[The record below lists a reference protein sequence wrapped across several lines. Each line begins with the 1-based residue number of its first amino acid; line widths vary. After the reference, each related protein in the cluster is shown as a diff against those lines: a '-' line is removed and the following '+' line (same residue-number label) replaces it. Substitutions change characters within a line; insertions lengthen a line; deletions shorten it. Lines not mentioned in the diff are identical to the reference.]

1 MSPACPQ
8 TVMIVDDD
16 GDIREAIAEA
26 LGDLSYDV
34 LEAANGEE
42 ALTRLR
48 DQQGHRPC
56 VILLDIMMPV
66 MDGWQ
71 FRDAQRNDPTL
82 ADIPV
87 VVLSAH
93 ASISEAANDMAIKD
107 VLRKPVRLETL
118 LEAVVRYCG

>member
-1 MSPACPQ
+1 VSPACPQ

-16 GDIREAIAEA
+16 GDIRQAIAEA
-26 LGDLSYDV
+26 LGDLSYGV
-34 LEAANGEE
+34 VEAANGEE
-42 ALTRLR
+42 ALARLR
-48 DQQGHRPC
+48 DQQEQRPC

-71 FRDAQRNDPTL
+71 FRDAQRSDPAL

-93 ASISEAANDMAIKD
+93 ASIAEAANNMAVRD

-118 LEAVVRYCG
+118 MAAVARYC

>member
-26 LGDLSYDV
+26 LSDQSYGV
-34 LEAANGEE
+34 VEAANGEE
-42 ALTRLR
+42 ALAHLR
-48 DQQGHRPC
+48 GGTHDRPC

-71 FRDAQRNDPTL
+71 FRDAQRSDP
-82 ADIPV
+82 AIKDIPV

-93 ASISEAANDMAIKD
+93 ASISEAANDMAVTD
-107 VLRKPVRLETL
+107 FLRKPVKLETL
-118 LEAVVRYCG
+118 LAAVARYCV

>member
-1 MSPACPQ
+1 VSPACLQ

-42 ALTRLR
+42 ALTQLR
-48 DQQGHRPC
+48 QQQGHRPC

-71 FRDAQRNDPTL
+71 FRNAQRNDPTL

-93 ASISEAANDMAIKD
+93 ASIAEAANDMAVKD
-107 VLRKPVRLETL
+107 VLRKPVRLDTL
-118 LEAVVRYCG
+118 IEAVARYCG

>member
-1 MSPACPQ
+1 
-8 TVMIVDDD
+8 MIVDDD

-26 LGDLSYDV
+26 LSDLSYDV

-42 ALTRLR
+42 ALARLR
-48 DQQGHRPC
+48 DQQETRPC

-93 ASISEAANDMAIKD
+93 ASISDAATDMAITD

-118 LEAVVRYCG
+118 IEAVSRYCG